1 MINLLEKRYDAPKYV
16 LWCVFMVLVL
26 SGMIAGDTK
35 IYNVVSLTCFINGR
49 WDDSNKY
56 VGIHERAQ
64 TGDVEAQVDL
74 GWHYVSG
81 ACVSPSAKRR
91 RIGLQWMQKAAQND
105 PSLENVGRFY
115 QYARLHVSEEPSF
128 LPVANR
134 LVMNAVEDAED
145 NWFAAELNKTLRL
158 HKAIIQCER
167 GEQEWQQCRKIMRDA
182 TEEEYYQGRRYY
194 HYGQW
199 YYAEILA
206 RGLGGDVDSDRAVE
220 IIDKLIANEVHH
232 LPELGAVTS
241 IEAMLVHKENLFL
254 SNQGMDFNL
263 SDKKKGILSEYQYN
277 QITYYCRQ
285 NHPSASWL
293 FCIFW
298 R

>member
-1 MINLLEKRYDAPKYV
+1 MINLMEKRYDAPKFV
-16 LWCVFMVLVL
+16 LWCVFMILVL

-35 IYNVVSLTCFINGR
+35 IYNVVSLTCFINGS

-91 RIGLQWMQKAAQND
+91 RIGLQWMQKAAQSA
-105 PSLENVGRFY
+105 PGFVNVVIFHR
-115 QYARLHVSEEPSF
+115 YARLYVGEEPSF

-134 LVMNAVEDAED
+134 LVMNTVETEDTED
-145 NWFAAELNKTLRL
+145 NLIAASRNKALRL

-182 TEEEYYQGRRYY
+182 ADAADFDGK
-194 HYGQW
+194 W

-206 RGLGGDVDSDRAVE
+206 LGLGGDTDRDRAVAL
-220 IIDKLIANEVHH
+220 IDELIANESRDFPRLNSVR
-232 LPELGAVTS
+232 V
-241 IEAMLVHKENLFL
+241 IEWLQVHKKNLFL
-254 SNQGMDFNL
+254 SNI
-263 SDKKKGILSEYQYN
+263 KGVE
-277 QITYYCRQ
+277 
-285 NHPSASWL
+285 
-293 FCIFW
+293 
-298 R
+298 

>member
-1 MINLLEKRYDAPKYV
+1 MINLMEKKYDAPKFV
-16 LWCVFMVLVL
+16 LACVFMILVL
-26 SGMIAGDTK
+26 LGIVAGYTK
-35 IYNVVSLTCFINGR
+35 IYNVFSFHCLINGR
-49 WDDSNKY
+49 WDGSHVY
-56 VGIHERAQ
+56 VGVRDRAQ
-64 TGDVEAQVDL
+64 AGDAEAQAFL

-81 ACVSPSAKRR
+81 ACASPSAERR
-91 RIGLQWMQKAAQND
+91 RMGLQWLQKAAQNET
-105 PSLENVGRFY
+105 SLFDVHRFY
-115 QYARLHVSEEPSF
+115 KYARLHVSEEPSF

-134 LVMNAVEDAED
+134 LIMNAVEDTED

-167 GEQEWQQCRKIMRDA
+167 GEQEWQQCREIMRDA

-206 RGLGGDVDSDRAVE
+206 RGLGGDADRDRAVE
-220 IIDKLIANEVHH
+220 LIDKLIANEVHH
-232 LPELGAVTS
+232 LPESVSS
-241 IEAMLVHKENLFL
+241 IEAMLAHKKNLFL

-263 SDKKKGILSEYQYN
+263 SDKKKGIFSEYQYN